1 MLTEILVTGMVIK
14 GIRDINT
21 SCNLDEEARQKYM
34 KAFKRSAE
42 AENALEKKREK
53 LEKRLKNVI
62 RKKEAIIEYTVPEFS
77 EVYGVI
83 QKVNIKNT
91 NNTNNNLP
99 ILTISDI
106 QEINN
111 LNSMSISLTKGV
123 SDMAALGELLLYGSG
138 AMVKDSERYL
148 SAARSQNR
156 MANVACEQAKNME
169 TVLDAIISRA
179 DRIANL
185 LVGLNQLFTLSIEEA
200 KRIISNNGTD
210 VQQYNDYDKHVLM
223 TCVNIAKAVADSIKI
238 PVLDKNGKVAK
249 EALCMIKTGEVYLS
263 KLKEL
268 NQFL

>member
-91 NNTNNNLP
+91 NNNLP
-99 ILTISDI
+99 TLTISDI

-238 PVLDKNGKVAK
+238 PVLDKNGQVAK
-249 EALCMIKTGEVYLS
+249 EALCMIKTGEFYLS